1 MMTSEHLDKYN
12 NLMEEY
18 LPLPRSFFII
28 GPNVENTIL
37 DKKC

>member
-1 MMTSEHLDKYN
+1 MTSDHLDEYN

-18 LPLPRSFFII
+18 LPLPWSFLII
-28 GPNVENTIL
+28 GPNAENTIL